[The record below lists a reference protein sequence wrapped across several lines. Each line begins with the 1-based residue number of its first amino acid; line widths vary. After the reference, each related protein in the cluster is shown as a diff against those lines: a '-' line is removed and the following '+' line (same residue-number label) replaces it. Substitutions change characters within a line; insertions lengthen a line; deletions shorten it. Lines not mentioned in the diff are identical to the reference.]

1 MASITVSSGP
11 EIYTTDSILQSAK
24 TQSILVLQAPLEKY
38 TLMHNYP
45 IPSLRDATEILVQ
58 TEVIGL
64 NPIDWKS
71 PDFNFGIPHFPFVP
85 GRELVGIVSQSHT
98 ASRFRPGDR
107 VIVISTDYR
116 DARKAAYQEFVVA
129 PNYNVV
135 KLPRQL
141 SPEQGAALGVAFVT
155 SALALGS
162 CFGLSFSDIMDGPDL
177 RALIHSV
184 NEKRIPEDVQ
194 HEALRSIDDQERA
207 LEGDWVAIWGG
218 MPS

>member
-45 IPSLRDATEILVQ
+45 IPSPRDATEILVQ

-71 PDFNFGIPHFPFVP
+71 PYVQSISGRSLADKNSSRDFNFGIPHFPFVP

-107 VIVISTDYR
+107 VRTIRPIVFCR
-116 DARKAAYQEFVVA
+116 R
-129 PNYNVV
+129 
-135 KLPRQL
+135 
-141 SPEQGAALGVAFVT
+141 
-155 SALALGS
+155 
-162 CFGLSFSDIMDGPDL
+162 
-177 RALIHSV
+177 
-184 NEKRIPEDVQ
+184 
-194 HEALRSIDDQERA
+194 
-207 LEGDWVAIWGG
+207 
-218 MPS
+218 

>member
-1 MASITVSSGP
+1 MGLCRRVTRHHASDLAI
-11 EIYTTDSILQSAK
+11 EY
-24 TQSILVLQAPLEKY
+24 APLDPLYFAVVNITK
-38 TLMHNYP
+38 
-45 IPSLRDATEILVQ
+45 
-58 TEVIGL
+58 
-64 NPIDWKS
+64 
-71 PDFNFGIPHFPFVP
+71 
-85 GRELVGIVSQSHT
+85 
-98 ASRFRPGDR
+98 

-194 HEALRSIDDQERA
+194 HEALRSIDDHERA